1 MGHRGRPRRVQI
13 KTHQRRPAATLT
25 EFDRS
30 ELLEAI
36 KAGELTERIRASLE
50 WILQELIEAEATARI
65 GAGRYERS
73 EERTTQRNGYRR
85 RLLSTPAGD
94 VELGAWVRTSPCRG
108 RERLVERRLVTSA
121 SMRAQCSRTAWW
133 SARIGP

>member
-1 MGHRGRPRRVQI
+1 M
-13 KTHQRRPAATLT
+13 TLT
-25 EFDRS
+25 EFDLS

-50 WILQELIEAEATARI
+50 WILQRLIEAEATAKI

-73 EERTTQRNGYRR
+73 EDRTTQRNGYRR

-94 VELGAWVRTSPCRG
+94 VELGIPKLRAGSFFPSLLERRRRIDRALFAVVMEPTSRGSRRG
-108 RERLVERRLVTSA
+108 RSTS
-121 SMRAQCSRTAWW
+121 W
-133 SARIGP
+133 